1 MAHVFEFATRDAA
14 SEAVAARIAVLVSAQ
29 TDRNGKATLVVSG
42 GTTPAKCFDYLSDY
56 SLDWENVQ
64 VALSDERWVP
74 RDHEDSNER
83 LVRETLLKGEAD
95 SATVLSIYQD
105 DLSVDERCDS
115 LQAKLPE
122 FGFACS
128 MVGMGADGHFASLFP
143 DADSLEAGLNTDNKR
158 FYIPIRTTA
167 SPHPRISMTLGALL
181 QSTEILLLIFGA
193 DKFGVYEK
201 AKAGDSTYPIAAL
214 LQQQTVPVSV
224 YWAP

>member
-1 MAHVFEFATRDAA
+1 MARVFKFDTRDAA
-14 SEAVAARIAVLVSAQ
+14 SAAAAERIAGFVSAQ
-29 TDRNGKATLVVSG
+29 VERDNEATFVVSG
-42 GTTPAKCFDYLSDY
+42 GTTPARCFDYLSTY
-56 SLDWENVQ
+56 SLAWDKVQ

-74 RDHEDSNER
+74 SDHEDSNER
-83 LVRETLLKGEAD
+83 LVREMLLKAEAGAA
-95 SATVLSIYQD
+95 SMLSIYQD

-115 LQAKLPE
+115 LQSQLPE
-122 FGFACS
+122 SGLACS

-158 FYIPIRTTA
+158 FYIPVRTAA

-193 DKFGVYEK
+193 DKLGVYEK

-214 LQQQTVPVSV
+214 LQQQTVPVNV